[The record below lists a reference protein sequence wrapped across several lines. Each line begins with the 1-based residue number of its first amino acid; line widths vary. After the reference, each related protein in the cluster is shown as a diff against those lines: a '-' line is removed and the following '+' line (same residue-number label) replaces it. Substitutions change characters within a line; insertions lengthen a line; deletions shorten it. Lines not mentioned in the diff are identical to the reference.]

1 MKSCK
6 DTGPAALQVMPNEE
20 ESVFN
25 QLFREHFRALSFFAC
40 SIIGQELFAKD
51 IVQECFI
58 KVWCR
63 RKQLINLTGLRS
75 YLYAA
80 VKNDCISYLRKKAVM
95 DRKREIYIEKV
106 KDITLSFDK
115 EIITR
120 EIFCELYNRIKRLPE
135 KMQEVVR
142 LYYLEGMSSA
152 EIGRVLRKTTDTVQH
167 QRKAALR
174 LLGNGKK
181 VLLVA

>member
-6 DTGPAALQVMPNEE
+6 DTGPAAVQVMQDNGEPI
-20 ESVFN
+20 FN
-25 QLFREHFRALSFFAC
+25 QLFHEHFRSLSFFAQ

-63 RKQLINLTGLRS
+63 RKLLINLTGLRS
-75 YLYAA
+75 YLYTA

-95 DRKREIYIEKV
+95 DRKRDVYLQKV
-106 KDITLSFDK
+106 EDVVLSFDK
-115 EIITR
+115 EIINK
-120 EIFCELYNRIKRLPE
+120 EVFCELYERIARLPE
-135 KMQEVVR
+135 KMQEVVK

-152 EIGRVLRKTTDTVQH
+152 EIGRVLQKNTDTVQH

-174 LLGNGKK
+174 LLSNGKK